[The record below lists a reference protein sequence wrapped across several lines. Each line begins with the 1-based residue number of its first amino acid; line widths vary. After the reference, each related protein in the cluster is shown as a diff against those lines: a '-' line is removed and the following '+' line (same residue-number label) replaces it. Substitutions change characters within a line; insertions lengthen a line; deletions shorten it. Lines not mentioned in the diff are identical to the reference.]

1 MNVEPVTTGSA
12 DPGTAQTHSNM
23 QLKKHITHTAKNP
36 FNLVYVLFALSAFN
50 SLLHANAAPAS
61 VDSIEHWTLSQLE
74 ERLSEIDSELPQ
86 LSQLSLRGG
95 VGSIGYRSAW
105 WQTAEDKTWIQVQL
119 DHTALIDCVVLA
131 PTIWRTSKNG
141 FQADAFP
148 AAFRIVAGT
157 ENAPQGQVVAE
168 FDEHNAHLPR
178 IAPLVIPIEP
188 MRATWVRLE
197 ATQLSKRYY
206 DNYPCLQLAEF
217 FVFSGTE
224 NVALH
229 QTVHASSNIT
239 VSGGAWDQ
247 RYLVDGHSPYLMHS
261 GRGMHSQPFK
271 TEIGERPPL
280 TIDLE
285 DSYPISRI
293 RLHALEQDDTVPQV
307 SAGGLGIPEHLK
319 IWGATDAAFTDP
331 ILLFNYQKNN
341 IYGSGPFIEFTFVE
355 QNVRFVQLLAQE
367 GNDSMPLN
375 PTEFRIGFAEVELFS
390 RGKNVAMGKPA
401 QMKYTQLE
409 WMQSLSALTDGSNLY
424 GKLLPIRDW
433 LEELALRHELEK
445 ERPLIVAELNQRY
458 ARQKQRLRIMTWTAI
473 AFAISIGF
481 LILIERNL
489 RLKNAVRIKQRIAA
503 NLHDELGANLHA
515 IGMLGRLVTRS
526 KQSEV
531 EASEAVERI
540 CEIAER
546 TSKVTRHCTNLLE
559 SNIIG
564 ENIAEEIKRDSS
576 RLLAGLEH
584 DLDFQGEEHFERVKN
599 RRRIDLILFNKE
611 CLANIV
617 RHSQATSIST
627 RLVCTK
633 KQLTLTIQDN
643 GKGTIDRVP
652 PSLQRRAK
660 LMRATVQINQPATSG
675 TMITLTLKLRKFGSF
690 L

>member
-1 MNVEPVTTGSA
+1 MGSA
-12 DPGTAQTHSNM
+12 APGTACTHSNM
-23 QLKKHITHTAKNP
+23 QLKKHMTPTAKIP
-36 FNLVYVLFALSAFN
+36 YKLVCVLLALSGFN
-50 SLLHANAAPAS
+50 SLLYGNTATP
-61 VDSIEHWTLSQLE
+61 SIEHWTLSTLE
-74 ERLSEIDSELPQ
+74 ERLTEIDNELPQ

-105 WQTAEDKTWIQVQL
+105 WQPSEDNTWIEVQL
-119 DHTALIDCVVLA
+119 DHTVSIDCVVLA
-131 PTIWRTSKNG
+131 PTIWRTSKDG

-148 AAFRIVAGT
+148 LAFRIVAGT
-157 ENAPQGQVVAE
+157 EHAPQGQVVAE
-168 FDEHNAHLPR
+168 FDEHDAHLPR
-178 IAPLVIPIEP
+178 IAPLVIPIAP

-206 DNYPCLQLAEF
+206 DNYPCLQLAEL

-229 QTVHASSNIT
+229 QTVRASSNIT
-239 VSGGAWDQ
+239 GSGGAWDQ

-271 TEIGERPPL
+271 TGIGERPPL

-331 ILLFNYQKNN
+331 ILLFNYQKNS
-341 IYGSGPFIEFTFVE
+341 IYDSGPFIEFTFVE

-367 GNDSMPLN
+367 GNDSVPLN
-375 PTEFRIGFAEVELFS
+375 PMDFRIGFAEVELFS
-390 RGKNVAMGKPA
+390 RGKNVAVGKPA
-401 QMKYTQLE
+401 QMEYTQSE

-424 GKLLPIRDW
+424 GELLPIRDW
-433 LEELALRHELEK
+433 LEELALRHELKK

-458 ARQKQRLRIMTWTAI
+458 AQQKQRLRIMTWTAI
-473 AFAISIGF
+473 AFAIGIGF
-481 LILIERNL
+481 LILIDRNL

-515 IGMLGRLVTRS
+515 IGMLGRLAKQS
-526 KQSEV
+526 KQSETDT
-531 EASEAVERI
+531 SEAVERI

-546 TSKVTRHCTNLLE
+546 TSQNARHCTNLLE

-564 ENIAEEIKRDSS
+564 ENIGEEIKRDSS

-584 DLDFQGEEHFERVKN
+584 ELDFQGEEHFERVKN

-627 RLVCTK
+627 RLACTK

-643 GKGTIDRVP
+643 GKGTVARVP

-660 LMRATVQINQPATSG
+660 LMRARVQIDQPATSG
-675 TMITLTLKLRKFGSF
+675 TMITLTLKIRKFGSF

>member
-1 MNVEPVTTGSA
+1 MKQIPSTLAYAFVSLCVLS
-12 DPGTAQTHSNM
+12 S
-23 QLKKHITHTAKNP
+23 QLT
-36 FNLVYVLFALSAFN
+36 
-50 SLLHANAAPAS
+50 AAPQS
-61 VDSIEHWTLSQLE
+61 GKSIEHWTLSHLE
-74 ERLSEIDSELPQ
+74 ERLTDIDTELPQ

-105 WQTAEDKTWIQVQL
+105 WQDSEDKTWIEVQL
-119 DHTALIDCVVLA
+119 NHTVSIDCVVLA
-131 PTIWRTSKNG
+131 PTIWRTSKDG

-148 AAFRIVAGT
+148 RAFRIVAGT

-168 FDEHNAHLPR
+168 FDARDAHLPR
-178 IAPLVIPIEP
+178 VAPLVIPIEP
-188 MRATWVRLE
+188 MHAAWVRLE
-197 ATQLSKRYY
+197 ATQLSNRYY

-224 NVALH
+224 NVAIH
-229 QTVHASSNIT
+229 QTVRASSNVTGI
-239 VSGGAWDQ
+239 GGAWDQ

-271 TEIGERPPL
+271 TVIGERPPL

-307 SAGGLGIPEHLK
+307 SAGGVGIPEHLK
-319 IWGATDAAFTDP
+319 IWGATDAAFTNP
-331 ILLFNYQKNN
+331 ILLFDYQRNS
-341 IYGSGPFIEFTFVE
+341 IYDSGPVIELTFAE

-367 GNDSMPLN
+367 DNNSVPLKSIEN
-375 PTEFRIGFAEVELFS
+375 RIGFAEVELFS
-390 RGKNVAMGKPA
+390 NGKNVAEGKPA
-401 QMKYTQLE
+401 QMEYTQLE
-409 WMQSLSALTDGSNLY
+409 WMRPLSALTDGSNLY
-424 GKLLPIRDW
+424 GELLPIRQW
-433 LEELALRHELEK
+433 LEELALRHDLQT

-458 ARQKQRLRIMTWTAI
+458 AQQKQRLRIMTGAVI
-473 AFAISIGF
+473 AFAIGIGF
-481 LILIERNL
+481 LILIELNL

-515 IGMLGRLVTRS
+515 IGMLGRLVKQS
-526 KQSEV
+526 KQAEGDS
-531 EASEAVERI
+531 SEAVERI

-546 TSKVTRHCTNLLE
+546 TSQNARHCTNLLE

-576 RLLAGLEH
+576 SLLAGLEH
-584 DLDFQGEEHFERVKN
+584 KLDFQGEEHFERVKN

-627 RLVCTK
+627 QLSCTK

-643 GKGTIDRVP
+643 GIGTFDHTP
-652 PSLQRRAK
+652 PSLLRRAK
-660 LMRATVQINQPATSG
+660 LMRAKVQIDHPSDGG

>member
-1 MNVEPVTTGSA
+1 MKQPPSILTYTFVLLCGLISQL
-12 DPGTAQTHSNM
+12 TAATHSQN
-23 QLKKHITHTAKNP
+23 
-36 FNLVYVLFALSAFN
+36 
-50 SLLHANAAPAS
+50 
-61 VDSIEHWTLSQLE
+61 SIEQWTLSQLE
-74 ERLSEIDSELPQ
+74 GRLAAIDRELPQ

-105 WQTAEDKTWIQVQL
+105 WQTPEDRTWIEVQL
-119 DHTALIDCVVLA
+119 DHTVSIDCVVLA
-131 PTIWRTSKNG
+131 PTIWRTSKDG

-148 AAFRIVAGT
+148 PAFRIVAGT
-157 ENAPQGQVVAE
+157 KYDKQGHVAAE
-168 FDEHNAHLPR
+168 FDEHDAHLPR

-188 MRATWVRLE
+188 MRADWVRLE

-217 FVFSGTE
+217 FIFSGTE

-229 QTVHASSNIT
+229 QTVRAPSNTTGI
-239 VSGGAWDQ
+239 GGAWDQ
-247 RYLVDGHSPYLMHS
+247 SYVVDGHSPYLMHS

-285 DSYPISRI
+285 DSYPVSRI

-307 SAGGLGIPEHLK
+307 SAGGLGIPKHLK
-319 IWGATDAAFTDP
+319 IWGATDAAFTEP
-331 ILLFNYQKNN
+331 ILLFHYRKNS
-341 IYGSGPFIEFTFVE
+341 IYDSGPFIEFTFPE

-367 GNDSMPLN
+367 ENNSMPLN

-390 RGKNVAMGKPA
+390 SGKNVAEGKPA
-401 QMKYTQLE
+401 QMEYTQLE
-409 WMQSLSALTDGSNLY
+409 WMRPLSALTDGSNLY
-424 GKLLPIRDW
+424 GKLLPIRQW
-433 LEELALRHELEK
+433 LEELALRHDLQT

-458 ARQKQRLRIMTWTAI
+458 ALQKQRLRIMTGTVI
-473 AFAISIGF
+473 AFMIGSGF
-481 LILIERNL
+481 LILLERNL
-489 RLKNAVRIKQRIAA
+489 RLKNAARIKQRIAA

-515 IGMLGRLVTRS
+515 IGMLGRLVKRS
-526 KQSEV
+526 KQSETDT
-531 EASEAVERI
+531 SEAVERI

-546 TSKVTRHCTNLLE
+546 TSQNARHCTNLLE

-564 ENIAEEIKRDSS
+564 ENIAAEIKRDSS
-576 RLLAGLEH
+576 RILAGLEYE
-584 DLDFQGEEHFERVKN
+584 LDFQGEEYFERVKN

-627 RLVCTK
+627 RLACTK

-643 GKGTIDRVP
+643 GKGAIDHIP
-652 PSLQRRAK
+652 PSLLRRAS
-660 LMRATVQINQPATSG
+660 LMRATVQMDQPDTGG
-675 TMITLTLKLRKFGSF
+675 TLITLTLKLQRFGSF